1 MVTPREITA
10 ELDAIA
16 DLIESVW
23 EHGSDHQ
30 SALEEVEARVIGL
43 ARRVRAGVQLI
54 SEESE

>member
-1 MVTPREITA
+1 MTPPEITA

-16 DLIESVW
+16 DLIELVW
-23 EHGSDHQ
+23 EHGGDHQ

-54 SEESE
+54 PEGPD